1 MEEAKKLKRAEYA
14 RTLWEAIRQNRFDC
28 QDCGKSINNRSLY
41 RHKNSKRHKL
51 AVKDSGV
58 ELCHAIAIEGYRQY
72 KADL

>member
-1 MEEAKKLKRAEYA
+1 MEEAKKLARYEYA

-51 AVKDSGV
+51 AVKENGV
-58 ELCHAIAIEGYRQY
+58 ELCRAIAIDGYRQY
-72 KADL
+72 KTD